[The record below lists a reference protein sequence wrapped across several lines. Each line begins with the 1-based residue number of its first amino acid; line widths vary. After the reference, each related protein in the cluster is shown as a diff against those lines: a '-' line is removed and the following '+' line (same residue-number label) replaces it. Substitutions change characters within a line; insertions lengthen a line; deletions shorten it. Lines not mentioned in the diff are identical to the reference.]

1 MTFGELRI
9 RYSHEELTR
18 SLGDPELRY
27 RVCAPFF
34 QNLFESKVV
43 YYEKFIGVVRLDDIE
58 ITPERFRAL
67 AIPQLD
73 IERSGGF
80 RPQAPTTPW
89 YFGGIWAAMTLGES
103 SISSYSSWT
112 IWPEP
117 DRVQRVEEFAARGCF
132 EEALKL
138 TIEED

>member
-43 YYEKFIGVVRLDDIE
+43 YYEKFIGVVLNCVPDWS
-58 ITPERFRAL
+58 PGKY
-67 AIPQLD
+67 
-73 IERSGGF
+73 SGSN
-80 RPQAPTTPW
+80 
-89 YFGGIWAAMTLGES
+89 YYY
-103 SISSYSSWT
+103 YSSSAEKVYGSNPGNST
-112 IWPEP
+112 
-117 DRVQRVEEFAARGCF
+117 G
-132 EEALKL
+132 
-138 TIEED
+138 